1 MKLKISHVNIYCYE
15 RPVELTNHQLML
27 RPVESHGLR
36 ICTEKLEIYPAHNVS
51 WKHDVFNNSVAQV
64 YFTGKT
70 EELRITSEY
79 TVEQFNINPFN
90 FSLDL
95 YANLLPF
102 DYQGEDLIDLAPFL
116 IRQYPADQAVLD
128 EWLGPRLEPNGK
140 TETLPFLL
148 ALNEHIASHFNYGRR
163 EEPGVQSPA
172 QTLALGSG
180 TCRDFAL
187 LLMEAA
193 RHLGLAARFVSGYLC
208 SSDNEAVDIAANAT
222 HAWAEIYLPGAGWK
236 GFDPTSGILAAS
248 LHVPVATTRNPE
260 QATPIRGSYLGDAK
274 LFKEMRVCI
283 EAHIIE
289 S

>member
-1 MKLKISHVNIYCYE
+1 MKLKISHVNIYRYE

-27 RPVESHGLR
+27 RPVESHGLQIR
-36 ICTEKLEIYPAHNVS
+36 SEKLEVYPAHNLS
-51 WKHDVFNNSVAQV
+51 WKHDVFNNSVAQIH
-64 YFTGKT
+64 FTGKT

-90 FSLDL
+90 FALDL

-116 IRQYPADQAVLD
+116 IRQYPADHSVLE
-128 EWLGPRLEPNGK
+128 EWLVPRLVPNGK
-140 TETLPFLL
+140 TETLKFLL

-208 SSDNEAVDIAANAT
+208 SSDNEAVEIAANAT
-222 HAWAEIYLPGAGWK
+222 HAWTEIYLPGAGWK

-274 LFKEMRVCI
+274 LFKAMSVCI
-283 EAHIIE
+283 EAHVIE